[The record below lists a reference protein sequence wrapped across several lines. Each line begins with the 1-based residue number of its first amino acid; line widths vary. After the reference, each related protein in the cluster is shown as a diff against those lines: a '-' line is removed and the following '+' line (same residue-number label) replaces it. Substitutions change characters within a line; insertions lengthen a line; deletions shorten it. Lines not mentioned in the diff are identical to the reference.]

1 MYFLHI
7 HRFRNKVC
15 FTFVSMSADRQN
27 LEIAKIQREIENYLS
42 LGSTQ
47 VIFDY
52 KENGGGT
59 RLDVI
64 TVNPRHHQSF
74 LFHSAE
80 GYDKIDTLKQML
92 DYVRTFREKKNSY
105 TIQWS
110 VKGEDEL
117 HTSYFRAK
125 DIPEAIDKLHYGR
138 DPNSLTIFSVVLN
151 PIT

>member
-1 MYFLHI
+1 M
-7 HRFRNKVC
+7 
-15 FTFVSMSADRQN
+15 MADKEN
-27 LEIAKIQREIENYLS
+27 LAIAKMQKEIENYLS
-42 LGSTQ
+42 LGSTSM
-47 VIFDY
+47 IFDY
-52 KENGGGT
+52 QDKNDGGI

-74 LFHSAE
+74 LFHSTE
-80 GYDKIDTLKQML
+80 GYSKTDVLEKML
-92 DYVRTFREKKNSY
+92 EYVKVYRDKKNSY

-110 VKGEDEL
+110 IKGENEL

-151 PIT
+151 PVA